1 MMGAM
6 EICAMQMRGRR
17 RRAVPDRCGPSRR
30 DNKHLIVRVQRGMFS
45 MLKVGNRALE
55 HCECNGPVS
64 QFRGSAFS
72 ARWLG
77 AMSCCRRETPTDAE
91 VPSQAAESVHNEGQ
105 RNNGGGL
112 SATSLRQSL
121 RIASIC
127 SLAVVQR

>member
-17 RRAVPDRCGPSRR
+17 RRVVPDRCGPSRR

-64 QFRGSAFS
+64 QVSRLRVQRSLAWCNVSLS
-72 ARWLG
+72 ARDSDRCRG
-77 AMSCCRRETPTDAE
+77 AIAGRRKSP
-91 VPSQAAESVHNEGQ
+91 
-105 RNNGGGL
+105 
-112 SATSLRQSL
+112 
-121 RIASIC
+121 
-127 SLAVVQR
+127 